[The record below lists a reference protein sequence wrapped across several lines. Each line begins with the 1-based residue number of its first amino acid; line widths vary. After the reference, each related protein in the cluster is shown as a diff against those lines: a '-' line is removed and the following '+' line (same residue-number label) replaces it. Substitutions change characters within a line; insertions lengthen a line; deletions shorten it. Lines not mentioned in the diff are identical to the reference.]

1 LGERHGDVSVADKT
15 PPVRWQRIGQ
25 TKVEAEHFADSWK
38 RASLSASKVA
48 IISTA
53 DAFGSGYNEFP
64 FDALKI
70 FRASFAAAGKVLVR
84 AAVLR
89 QFRSVMAGNRTLG
102 CLSIF
107 LFIALCASLLVN
119 FVLMIATFQRLS
131 GIREPE
137 PIPRFREILLQRGAR
152 ATTDKIAVIA
162 MRGLISSSIP
172 GNVSDSMVDDLRA
185 ALQQARDDSRVKAI
199 VLEVDSPGG
208 EVTASDEIYSAVV
221 KTRAR
226 KPVVVYMDSLAASG
240 GYYVSCGGKFLMAN
254 ETTITGSIGV
264 IIQTLNYEQLFNK
277 IGLASVV
284 FKSGKFKDMLNGAR
298 PITPEERELVQN
310 FIMSTYDKFLGIV
323 AKERN
328 LPADLLRNSIADGR
342 ILSGKEALQNKL
354 IDGLGE
360 LDDAFAKAK
369 QLANAPEA
377 KVVKYGPPFS
387 LARFLRVFGGSESKI
402 ELQLPKQLVPQ
413 LESGRAY
420 FLPSYYAP

>member
-1 LGERHGDVSVADKT
+1 MRTRKA
-15 PPVRWQRIGQ
+15 
-25 TKVEAEHFADSWK
+25 
-38 RASLSASKVA
+38 
-48 IISTA
+48 
-53 DAFGSGYNEFP
+53 
-64 FDALKI
+64 
-70 FRASFAAAGKVLVR
+70 LVR

-89 QFRSVMAGNRTLG
+89 QFRPVMAANRKLG

-107 LFIALCASLLVN
+107 LFVALCASLFFNLVLIVAA
-119 FVLMIATFQRLS
+119 FERVG
-131 GIREPE
+131 GIREAE

-152 ATTDKIAVIA
+152 GTTDKIAVIT
-162 MRGLISSSIP
+162 MRGLISSSLP
-172 GNVSDSMVDDLRA
+172 GNVSDSMVDDMRA
-185 ALQQARDDSRVKAI
+185 ALEQARDDSRVKAI

-208 EVTASDEIYSAVV
+208 EVTASDAIYSALV
-221 KTRAR
+221 KVRAR

-277 IGLASVV
+277 VGLASVI

-298 PITPEERELVQN
+298 PITPEERELVQS
-310 FIMSTYDKFLGIV
+310 FIMKTYDKFLGIV

-328 LPADLLRNSIADGR
+328 LPAELLRNTIADGR
-342 ILSGKEALQNKL
+342 ILSGKDAFEHKL

-360 LDDAFAKAK
+360 LDDAFGKAK
-369 QLANAPEA
+369 ELGNAPDA

-387 LARFLRVFGGSESKI
+387 LSRFFRIFGQADSKI
-402 ELQLPKQLVPQ
+402 ELTLPKQLIPQ

>member
-1 LGERHGDVSVADKT
+1 M
-15 PPVRWQRIGQ
+15 
-25 TKVEAEHFADSWK
+25 
-38 RASLSASKVA
+38 
-48 IISTA
+48 
-53 DAFGSGYNEFP
+53 
-64 FDALKI
+64 
-70 FRASFAAAGKVLVR
+70 AA
-84 AAVLR
+84 
-89 QFRSVMAGNRTLG
+89 NRKLG

-107 LFIALCASLLVN
+107 LFVALCASLFVNLVLT
-119 FVLMIATFQRLS
+119 VAAFQRFA

-152 ATTDKIAVIA
+152 ATTDKIAVIT
-162 MRGLISSSIP
+162 MRGLISSSLP
-172 GNVSDSMVDDLRA
+172 GTVSDSMVDDMRA

-199 VLEVDSPGG
+199 VLEIDSPGG
-208 EVTASDEIYSAVV
+208 EVTASDAIYSALV
-221 KTRAR
+221 KVRAR

-240 GYYVSCGGKFLMAN
+240 GYYVSCGGKFLMAS

-277 IGLASVV
+277 VGLASVV

-298 PITPEERELVQN
+298 PITPEERELVQS
-310 FIMSTYDKFLGIV
+310 FIMKTYDKFLGIV

-328 LPADLLRNSIADGR
+328 LPADLLRNTIADGR
-342 ILSGKEALQNKL
+342 ILSGKDAYEHKL

-360 LDDAFAKAK
+360 LDDAFGKAK
-369 QLANAPEA
+369 ELGNAPDA

-387 LARFLRVFGGSESKI
+387 LSHFFRIFGETDSKI
-402 ELQLPKQLVPQ
+402 ELTLPRQLVPQ

>member
-1 LGERHGDVSVADKT
+1 M
-15 PPVRWQRIGQ
+15 
-25 TKVEAEHFADSWK
+25 
-38 RASLSASKVA
+38 
-48 IISTA
+48 TA
-53 DAFGSGYNEFP
+53 
-64 FDALKI
+64 
-70 FRASFAAAGKVLVR
+70 
-84 AAVLR
+84 
-89 QFRSVMAGNRTLG
+89 NRKLG

-107 LFIALCASLLVN
+107 LFVALCASLFVN
-119 FVLMIATFQRLS
+119 LVLMVTAFQRLG

-152 ATTDKIAVIA
+152 ATTDKIAVIT
-162 MRGLISSSIP
+162 MRGLISSSLP
-172 GNVSDSMVDDLRA
+172 GTVTDSMVDDMRT

-208 EVTASDEIYSAVV
+208 EVTASDAIYSALV
-221 KTRAR
+221 KVRAR

-240 GYYVSCGGKFLMAN
+240 GYYVSCGGKFLMASD
-254 ETTITGSIGV
+254 TTITGSIGV

-277 IGLASVV
+277 VGLASVV

-298 PITPEERELVQN
+298 PITPEERELVQS
-310 FIMSTYDKFLGIV
+310 FIMKTYDKFLGIV

-328 LPADLLRNSIADGR
+328 LPADLLRNTIADGR
-342 ILSGKEALQNKL
+342 ILSGKDAYEHKL

-360 LDDAFAKAK
+360 LEDAFGKAK
-369 QLANAPEA
+369 ELGNAPDA

-387 LARFLRVFGGSESKI
+387 LSRFFRIFGEADSKI

>member
-1 LGERHGDVSVADKT
+1 V
-15 PPVRWQRIGQ
+15 
-25 TKVEAEHFADSWK
+25 
-38 RASLSASKVA
+38 
-48 IISTA
+48 STA
-53 DAFGSGYNEFP
+53 AAFGTWLHRTPERTQ
-64 FDALKI
+64 I
-70 FRASFAAAGKVLVR
+70 FRSDFAAAGKALVC

-89 QFRSVMAGNRTLG
+89 QFRSGMAVDRRLG

-107 LFIALCASLLVN
+107 LFVALCASLFVN
-119 FVLMIATFQRLS
+119 LVLMVVAFQRLG
-131 GIREPE
+131 GIREAE
-137 PIPRFREILLQRGAR
+137 PIPRFREILLQKGAR
-152 ATTDKIAVIA
+152 GSTDKIAVIT
-162 MRGLISSSIP
+162 MRGLISTSIP

-185 ALQQARDDSRVKAI
+185 GLQQARDDSRVKAV
-199 VLEVDSPGG
+199 VLEIDSPGG

-240 GYYVSCGGKFLMAN
+240 GYYVSCGGRFLMAN

-310 FIMSTYDKFLGIV
+310 FIMKTYDKFLGIV

-328 LPADLLRNSIADGR
+328 LPADLLRNTIADGR
-342 ILSGKEALQNKL
+342 ILSGTEALENKL
-354 IDGLGE
+354 IDGVGE

-369 QLANAPEA
+369 ELGNAPDA

-387 LARFLRVFGGSESKI
+387 LGRFLRVFGESESKI